1 MAKGI
6 IDQHC
11 SPFEKGSPKFFI
23 PLPQIYLLFSK
34 LGSMIRTVLSE
45 DFDRKSETIE
55 YVASKD

>member
-1 MAKGI
+1 M
-6 IDQHC
+6 C
-11 SPFEKGSPKFFI
+11 SPWEKGSPKFFI

-45 DFDRKSETIE
+45 DFERKSETIE